1 VGAQVIVVDVNLLI
15 YANDMGSPQHERAR
29 SWWER
34 TMSGT
39 ETVGIPWIVVL
50 GFLRITTHRR
60 IMRQPLPPER
70 AMEIVDSWFAQPVFQ
85 LIEPTAR
92 RWSLVKALLEPLGT
106 AGALTS
112 DAHLAALAIEHSAL
126 LCSTDRDFDQFEGL
140 RWTNPLAIATGARER
155 SRSRRQPVAARR

>member
-15 YANDMGSPQHERAR
+15 YANDAESLHHERAR

-39 ETVGIPWIVVL
+39 EPIGLPWNVIL

-60 IMRQPLPPER
+60 ILRHPLPPER
-70 AMEIVDSWFAQPVFQ
+70 AMEIIDGWFAQPVVQ

-92 RWSLVKALLEPLGT
+92 HWSVVKELLEPLGT
-106 AGALTS
+106 AGDLTS
-112 DAHLAALAIEHSAL
+112 DAHLAALTIEHGAL
-126 LCSTDRDFDQFEGL
+126 LCSTDGDFDAFEGL

-155 SRSRRQPVAARR
+155 ARARRQPVAARR